1 MPSNPVLADRAYQA
15 LRDAI
20 VRGEFRPNQRLVESE
35 VCESIGIGRTPV
47 RGALQMLEDQGMLVK
62 QRQSWTVREFS
73 AADIRDVY
81 ETRMALEGYAARLAA
96 HRAGDA
102 ELAAVMAVLDEH
114 AHLELLPPE
123 EQVTLNSTFHDA
135 IARASGNDHLIRL
148 IGRNRQFSFD
158 FNAARRWSIED
169 YRAGHQEHRDIAEAL
184 LRRDADGV
192 EDLVRE
198 HYRVAMEAF
207 VSQLGRP

>member
-1 MPSNPVLADRAYQA
+1 MPSNPVLAGRAYQA

-35 VCESIGIGRTPV
+35 VCELIGIGRTPV
-47 RGALQMLEDQGMLVK
+47 RGALQMLEDQGMLIK
-62 QRQSWTVREFS
+62 QRQSWTVREFG

-96 HRAGDA
+96 VRASDA
-102 ELAAVMAVLDEH
+102 ELAAIAAILDEH
-114 AHLELLPPE
+114 EHLELLPPE
-123 EQVTLNSTFHDA
+123 EQVTLNLTFHEA
-135 IARASGNDHLIRL
+135 VSRASGNDHLVRL
-148 IGRNRQFSFD
+148 ISRNRQFSFD
-158 FNAARRWSIED
+158 FNAAKKWSVED
-169 YRAGHQEHRDIAEAL
+169 YRAGHQGHRDIADAL
-184 LRRDADGV
+184 RRRDADGV

-207 VSQLGRP
+207 VSQLSSP